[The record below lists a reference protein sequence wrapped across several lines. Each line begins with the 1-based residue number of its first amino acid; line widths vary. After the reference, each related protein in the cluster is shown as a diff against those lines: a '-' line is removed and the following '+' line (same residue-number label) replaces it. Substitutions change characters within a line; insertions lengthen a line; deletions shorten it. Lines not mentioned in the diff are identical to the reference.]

1 MTFMLARFRLLLL
14 VLGFLCVYSCSSPE
28 QEDAPP
34 VKRYV
39 DELRQDA
46 QRQGGT
52 YNHTL
57 ACYVDL
63 TRPDNRNRFFVLDLI
78 RRKIVLEAPCLNGLM
93 SAQGQVCYS
102 NEFNS
107 NCSSRGLARIGER
120 YVGSFGRAFRLYGL
134 EPSTSNLRARAVVL
148 HAWAGVPARPT
159 AGHPIQS
166 EGCPTLNPV
175 VLDTVAAII
184 ARSPK
189 PLLLRLH

>member
-1 MTFMLARFRLLLL
+1 MPAVLRLLLL
-14 VLGFLCVYSCSSPE
+14 VLGVLYVNSCSSPE
-28 QEDAPP
+28 HEDAPP
-34 VKRYV
+34 FERYV

-46 QRQGGT
+46 QRHGAT

-63 TRPDNRNRFFVLDLI
+63 TRPDNSDRFFVLDLI
-78 RRKIVLEAPCLNGLM
+78 RGKIVLKAPCLNGLT
-93 SAQGQVCYS
+93 SAQGQVRYS
-102 NEFNS
+102 NAFNS
-107 NCSSRGLARIGER
+107 NCSSRGLARIGEQ
-120 YVGSFGRAFRLYGL
+120 YVGNFGRAFRLCGL
-134 EPSTSNLRARAVVL
+134 EPSTSNLRARTVVL

-159 AGHPIQS
+159 AGHPVQS
-166 EGCPTLNPV
+166 EGCPTVNPV